1 MLDELLEEF
10 WTWWADVK
18 DQFRDAIAT
27 EFATDIPDEITQ
39 RLKALH
45 PDLTWQIT
53 PGITARHSLNVAS
66 GGSRLLRLISGRWA
80 LGAPTADADWEYHP
94 GRMPFDPDVT
104 FVRGIEVD
112 PADLRL
118 EIEIDTLFER
128 LNFTASHEAFAQL
141 DYEESREVTLDW
153 LDAVLGE
160 DEVERWLG
168 MLEVVDYVSDAVGLD
183 AILLKL
189 MDAREAF
196 TGQSWEDG
204 AEYYD
209 DNVDAKINRSAKWI
223 NNLGRPLYAEVTMA
237 SLASDDR
244 GLPTPLEARRL
255 DEISRQLLDGLG
267 EHAAMVATATGDSE
281 RTLYLYLAP
290 VEEVDEAFAAWKVAN
305 SNRETNVEI
314 VADEQ
319 WANAEQWD

>member
-1 MLDELLEEF
+1 MLDELLEDF

-27 EFATDIPDEITQ
+27 ELATDIPDEITQ

-66 GGSRLLRLISGRWA
+66 GGSRMLRLISGRWA
-80 LGAPTADADWEYHP
+80 LGAPPADADWEYHP
-94 GRMPFDPDVT
+94 GRMPFDPDVIS
-104 FVRGIEVD
+104 VRGIDVD

-118 EIEIDTLFER
+118 AIEIDTLFER
-128 LNFTASHEAFAQL
+128 LNFTVSHEAFAQL
-141 DYEESREVTLDW
+141 DYEESRDVTLDW

-168 MLEVVDYVSDAVGLD
+168 MLEVVDYVNDAVGLD

-189 MDAREAF
+189 MEAKEAF

-209 DNVDAKINRSAKWI
+209 DDVHAKINRSAKWI

-267 EHAAMVATATGDSE
+267 EYAAMVATATGDSE

-290 VEEVDEAFAAWKVAN
+290 AEKVDEALAAWKEAN
-305 SNRETNVEI
+305 GNRETNVEI
-314 VADEQ
+314 AVDEQ

>member
-1 MLDELLEEF
+1 MLDELLEDF
-10 WTWWADVK
+10 WTWWDDVK

-39 RLKALH
+39 RLKAMH

-53 PGITARHSLNVAS
+53 PGVASRHSLNVAS

-80 LGAPTADADWEYHP
+80 LGAPPDDADWEYRP
-94 GRMPFDPDVT
+94 GRMPFEPDVIS
-104 FVRGIEVD
+104 VRGIDVD

-118 EIEIDTLFER
+118 DIEVDKLFER
-128 LNFTASHEAFAQL
+128 LNFTVSHEAFAQL
-141 DYEESREVTLDW
+141 DYEESRDVTLDFF
-153 LDAVLGE
+153 DAVLGE

-168 MLEVVDYVSDAVGLD
+168 MLEIVDHASDAVGLD
-183 AILLKL
+183 AILATL
-189 MDAREAF
+189 MEARDGF

-209 DNVDAKINRSAKWI
+209 DDVAAKINRSAKWI
-223 NNLGRPLYAEVTMA
+223 DNLGRPLYAEVTMA

-255 DEISRQLLDGLG
+255 DEISRQLLEGLG
-267 EHAAMVATATGDSE
+267 EHAVMVATATGDSE

-290 VEEVDEAFAAWKVAN
+290 VEEVDEALAAWKEAN
-305 SNRETNVEI
+305 SNRETHAEI
-314 VADEQ
+314 AVDEQ